1 MNQTLS
7 TLLFSMI
14 VDFFVFLSKLICGI
28 VSGSNALIAD
38 SFYTFSNFVTD
49 ILASIGTKLSKKRP
63 NKTHPFGYGKVEYLA
78 SIVIGFTILII
89 AIVIFLI
96 SFLETKRSYHLWIYI
111 VLGICIICKCFIS
124 HHTLKMGKKQKSDIL
139 ISTAHISVI
148 DIIST
153 TCITIIMGLSQI
165 FPNTNIFL
173 YVDRLISIFIS
184 YEILRL
190 AYRMLKENML
200 AIIGEVDQNEA
211 LIKQIE
217 KVVEEIPHVDLVQV
231 QLIKYGSYYKA
242 SLKIALSPDITL
254 KQLLR
259 IEQKINRTIKKK
271 KFGIK
276 YTTIEIIEE

>member
-1 MNQTLS
+1 MNQTLF

-14 VDFFVFLSKLICGI
+14 IDFFVFLSKLICGI

-49 ILASIGTKLSKKRP
+49 ILATIGTKISKKRP

-78 SIVIGFTILII
+78 SIIIGFTILAI
-89 AIVIFLI
+89 AIIIFSL
-96 SFLETKRSYHLWIYI
+96 SFLETKRSYHFWIYL
-111 VLGICIICKCFIS
+111 VLGICIIGKCIIS
-124 HHTLKMGKKQKSDIL
+124 HYTLKIGKKQKSDIL
-139 ISTAHISVI
+139 VSTAHIASI

-153 TCITIIMGLSQI
+153 TCITIIMILTQL
-165 FPNTNIFL
+165 FPNTNMFL
-173 YVDRLISIFIS
+173 YIDRIFSIFIS

-190 AYRMLKENML
+190 AYHMLKENML
-200 AIIGEVDQNEA
+200 AIIGEIDQNET
-211 LIKQIE
+211 LVKQLEQVI
-217 KVVEEIPHVDLVQV
+217 EEIPHVNVVQV

-242 SLKIALSPDITL
+242 SLKISLSPEITL

-259 IEQKINRTIKKK
+259 IEHKINHEVKKK

-276 YTTIEIIEE
+276 YTTIEIVEE